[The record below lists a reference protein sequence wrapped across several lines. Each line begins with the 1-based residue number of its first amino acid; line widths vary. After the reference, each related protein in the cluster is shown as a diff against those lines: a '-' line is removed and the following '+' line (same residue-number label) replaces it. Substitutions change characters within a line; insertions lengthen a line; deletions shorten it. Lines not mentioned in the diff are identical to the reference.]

1 MVVPLEILRCPVD
14 RGLLRAERDSLVCEA
29 CDRHFPVVDGTPV
42 LIDGE
47 RSLFTIDEV
56 AESRTAR
63 DRRSI
68 LERIAYR
75 LRPSP
80 TDNPGAPERFRR
92 FRDLVRASA
101 GGPRARI
108 LVVGGG
114 ALGSGMQAIDGDP
127 DLEFVDTDVYL
138 NERVRVACD
147 AHQLPFA
154 DGAFDGAIVQAVLEH
169 VVAPQ
174 EVVAEIHRVLKPGG
188 LVYAETPFMQAV
200 HEGAYDFTR
209 FTDLGHRR
217 LFRMFEEVERGV
229 AVGPGTSLFWAI
241 RYFVSRPATAG
252 RDGRTTPGLRRLVRD
267 VLAGVA
273 RSEAR
278 HARGRLR
285 RGIRRVLPRAPSG
298 APDRRSGDHRRL
310 PRGRRWK
317 GDRRARIP
325 PRRGLT
331 RARGTSASRPY
342 V

>member
-241 RYFVSRPATAG
+241 RYFVRALPRQGGTAVRLLDFAASCATFWLVLL
-252 RDGRTTPGLRRLVRD
+252 DRRLATH
-267 VLAGVA
+267 AGA
-273 RSEAR
+273 YDA
-278 HARGRLR
+278 A
-285 RGIRRVLPRAPSG
+285 SG
-298 APDRRSGDHRRL
+298 VFFL
-310 PRGRRWK
+310 GRRAEHPI
-317 GDRRARIP
+317 GDREIIADY
-325 PRRGLT
+325 RGAAAGKAT
-331 RARGTSASRPY
+331 VERGFRPDAG
-342 V
+342 